1 MHYYSHLEEYIKEFY
16 TQMGIITPSLLDYR
30 EISVNIGI
38 KVFYWPDSSQAL
50 FANEKPFIF
59 LDETLS
65 QQQQWQ
71 EFCHELAHVLL
82 HTGDQFY
89 MSPLFREYQE
99 FKANNFM
106 YHACMPTF
114 MLKDLQLY
122 DYMPQTVM
130 KLQELFNVEYEF
142 SLKRLTQYLNNH
154 RFVSRLERRE
164 TLNLTASMGR

>member
-1 MHYYSHLEEYIKEFY
+1 MYFYSHLEDYIKDFY
-16 TQMGIITPSLLDYR
+16 TQMGILSPSLLDYR
-30 EISVNIGI
+30 KISINIGI
-38 KVFYWPDSSQAL
+38 KIFYWPDYSQAL

-65 QQQQWQ
+65 QQQRWQ

-82 HTGDQFY
+82 HTGDQFD

-99 FKANNFM
+99 RKANSFM

-114 MLKDLQLY
+114 MLDELKLCDCTAN
-122 DYMPQTVM
+122 TVL

-142 SLKRLTQYLNNH
+142 ALKRLTQYYNKLIMQKWHNMSLLNV
-154 RFVSRLERRE
+154 R
-164 TLNLTASMGR
+164 

>member
-1 MHYYSHLEEYIKEFY
+1 MYYYSHLEDYIRDFYIK
-16 TQMGIITPSLLDYR
+16 MGIVSPNFLDYR
-30 EISVNIGI
+30 KISIYIGI
-38 KVFYWPDSSQAL
+38 KVFYWSDNSQAL
-50 FANEKPFIF
+50 FANEQPFIF

-82 HTGDQFY
+82 HTGDQYY

-99 FKANNFM
+99 RKANNFM

-114 MLKDLQLY
+114 MLQDLQLC
-122 DYMPQTVM
+122 DCTPNTVL

-142 SLKRLTQYLNNH
+142 ALKRLTQYYNKLIMQKRHNI
-154 RFVSRLERRE
+154 RLWNVR
-164 TLNLTASMGR
+164 

>member
-1 MHYYSHLEEYIKEFY
+1 MHYYSHLEDYIKDFY
-16 TQMGIITPSLLDYR
+16 TKIGIVNPNLLDYR
-30 EISVNIGI
+30 EIAINIGI
-38 KVFYWPDSSQAL
+38 KVFYWSDSSQAL

-82 HTGDQFY
+82 HTGDQFNMY
-89 MSPLFREYQE
+89 PLFREYQE
-99 FKANNFM
+99 RKANNFM

-154 RFVSRLERRE
+154 RFVSRLEQRE
-164 TLNLTASMGR
+164 TLNLSASMGR